1 MCPWDR
7 SYCRGEEVANPKLCV
22 QDCMQLRKLR
32 IDREKQ
38 WKRRLGGSSQ
48 LKLRF
53 LRKLQNLRKI
63 RKFAKICWT
72 SENQQVFRN
81 LLKVG
86 KFCHWLMTESCGNQI
101 TSIAKNCDLVNEE
114 RTAVN
119 RNLLENLWTL
129 QKKHANFTMNARKSA
144 NLAVFTAMFSR
155 VRKIANFPLRANL
168 QPKLYRPF
176 CARAWGGFSVVSNCF
191 LGLFWCCYRLFP
203 WLMEVAQVAGSK
215 YVPLK
220 QSCSSICLTPA
231 QV

>member
-22 QDCMQLRKLR
+22 QDCMQLRKLP
-32 IDREKQ
+32 IDSEKQ
-38 WKRRLGGSSQ
+38 WKRRLEGSSQ

-81 LLKVG
+81 LRKVG
-86 KFCHWLMTESCGNQI
+86 KFSHWLMTESCGNQI
-101 TSIAKNCDLVNEE
+101 TSIAKNCDLVNEV

-129 QKKHANFTMNARKSA
+129 QKNTQILQWTREKVPILQF
-144 NLAVFTAMFSR
+144 L
-155 VRKIANFPLRANL
+155 LRC
-168 QPKLYRPF
+168 F
-176 CARAWGGFSVVSNCF
+176 RAWEKSQIFHCVQTFNQSSIGHFVLGCEAGSLLCRIAFWDCFGVVIAYF
-191 LGLFWCCYRLFP
+191 LG
-203 WLMEVAQVAGSK
+203 
-215 YVPLK
+215 
-220 QSCSSICLTPA
+220 
-231 QV
+231 